1 MTDWVSKVTK
11 NYCKGGKIKYQA
23 GYQPSPDPCASLAT
37 ATSTTDTSTS
47 G

>member
-1 MTDWVSKVTK
+1 VTK
-11 NYCKGGKIKYQA
+11 ITKGYCNGGKIKYQA

-37 ATSTTDTSTS
+37 ATNTTPTST